1 VKDRFPRLYI
11 AAIIGGTMAGSIFGD
26 HMFPEVEAALGFP
39 LGDFL
44 FGILGA
50 LLASVGWEIVS
61 NVRDLF

>member
-11 AAIIGGTMAGSIFGD
+11 AAIIGAIFGD
-26 HMFPEVEAALGFP
+26 HIVPEVETALGFP

>member
-1 VKDRFPRLYI
+1 M
-11 AAIIGGTMAGSIFGD
+11 GGTMAGSIFGD
-26 HMFPEVEAALGFP
+26 HILPEAETALGFP

-50 LLASVGWEIVS
+50 LLALVGWEIVS

>member
-1 VKDRFPRLYI
+1 
-11 AAIIGGTMAGSIFGD
+11 MAGSIFGD

-50 LLASVGWEIVS
+50 LLALVGWEIVS

>member
-1 VKDRFPRLYI
+1 
-11 AAIIGGTMAGSIFGD
+11 MAGSIFGD
-26 HMFPEVEAALGFP
+26 HILPEAEAVLGFP

>member
-1 VKDRFPRLYI
+1 M
-11 AAIIGGTMAGSIFGD
+11 AAIMGGTMAGSIFGD
-26 HMFPEVEAALGFP
+26 HILPEVETALGFP
-39 LGDFL
+39 LGDFV